1 MTPAAAVRAAIP
13 RDVADLLRALRTAG
27 FGAYV
32 VGGAVRDVIAGRVP
46 ADWDLATEAT
56 PDQLRALFPSA
67 TYENRFGTVGVPTI
81 DGVVREITTFRADSG
96 SSDSRRPDEVTFLP
110 RIEGDLARRDFT
122 INAIAF
128 GLAPEASRRADPV
141 ADGAI
146 VDPHGGIEDLA
157 NGLLRAVGDPA
168 ERFTEDALRMLRA
181 LRFVARFNLTV
192 EADTAAAIKR
202 DAPLAARLSGERIG
216 AEIEGILAAVRP
228 ARALQLAADLGI
240 LAAIAPALSA
250 EWSAAVGTRV
260 EAVGGDAL
268 PDSPDPLGR
277 MSELLLPI
285 ADDDDVAALLESWR
299 RPRATIAAIQQIR
312 ALDRAVEV
320 AESEA
325 KRGHLD
331 GATLRIVAAATTG
344 DPRDAA
350 RQIRRR
356 VAAGRASGASAA
368 LLNACMQGDE
378 QQLPAAASDLAL
390 AGDQLVARLGRTP
403 GPWVAALL
411 ARLVD
416 DVAHRRVANAEG
428 DLLAWSERI
437 VASERPDSIA

>member
-56 PDQLRALFPSA
+56 PDQLRALFPHA

-192 EADTAAAIKR
+192 EPDTAAAIKR

-312 ALDRAVEV
+312 ALDRAVAV
-320 AESEA
+320 AEGEA

>member
-56 PDQLRALFPSA
+56 PDQLRALFPHA

-192 EADTAAAIKR
+192 EPGTAAAIKR
-202 DAPLAARLSGERIG
+202 DAPLVARLSGERIG

-240 LAAIAPALSA
+240 LAAIAPALAA
-250 EWSAAVGTRV
+250 EWSAEFGTRV

-277 MSELLLPI
+277 MSELLLPV

-331 GATLRIVAAATTG
+331 GATLRIAAAATTG

>member
-56 PDQLRALFPSA
+56 PDQLRALFPHA
-67 TYENRFGTVGVPTI
+67 TYENRFGTVGVPT
-81 DGVVREITTFRADSG
+81 DQGVVREITTFRADSG

-157 NGLLRAVGDPA
+157 SGLLRAVGDPA

-240 LAAIAPALSA
+240 LAAIAPALAA